1 MTACLD
7 GGARA
12 GEQPV
17 VGVLQLRVAREDEV
31 GEFLGEGAR
40 WPDEAHPGLAQQAVA
55 LAAIAAPAG
64 DPLVLPA
71 VGGPATGGGNDMIYG
86 QLRGW
91 HPLAAVLAG
100 AVGAQGEVAAGR
112 PPEGGRGLGVGE
124 EADQENVPAQTTTR
138 PCFLDRLP
146 GTTVQ

>member
-17 VGVLQLRVAREDEV
+17 VGVLQLRVAQEDEV

-40 WPDEAHPGLAQQAVA
+40 WPDEAHTGLAQQAVA

-64 DPLVLPA
+64 DHLVLPA

-100 AVGAQGEVAAGR
+100 AVVAQEEGAAGC
-112 PPEGGRGLGVGE
+112 PPEGAPGLGVGQGAGE
-124 EADQENVPAQTTTR
+124 YNVPGTR
-138 PCFLDRLP
+138 TP
-146 GTTVQ
+146 GQLLVCR

>member
-1 MTACLD
+1 MAACLD

-17 VGVLQLRVAREDEV
+17 VGVLQLRVAQEDEV

-40 WPDEAHPGLAQQAVA
+40 RPDEAHTGLAQQAVA

-64 DPLVLPA
+64 DHLVLPA

-100 AVGAQGEVAAGR
+100 ALGARGGGGAGGA
-112 PPEGGRGLGVGE
+112 PGGARGARGGCGR
-124 EADQENVPAQTTTR
+124 AD
-138 PCFLDRLP
+138 
-146 GTTVQ
+146 G